1 MSRLQSRIIL
11 CSLFLLLPIINTGGH
26 TAQAQQ
32 PLVTAILAQPFNFTL
47 DFEEGSLRGWK
58 PSGTAFQSQPTRDDN
73 PTARNRGQPAKQQG
87 RYWIGTYE
95 NYQGRP
101 GQRAGSIQGDDPQGI
116 LSSAPFTIPQ
126 GKMNFLVGG
135 GSAFETRVE
144 LLVNLSN
151 AQEFGYEM
159 VYWAAGR
166 NTETMHRVYWD
177 LTPYVGKK
185 GIIRIIDDS
194 SGGWGHINADDFR
207 FTPPIVKMEPIPGI
221 VVPAPVPVV
230 PIRVTVPQLVG
241 RSVEQAIAIVKEINL
256 SLGEIRKQPADQPP
270 NTVIGQK
277 PGAGTRVVVGTP
289 VYLVVAVEDLVP
301 VPNLIGR
308 DENQAL
314 RMLEKA
320 RLQSGSVV
328 QGQSGQPPGTVF
340 DQRPQAG
347 SLVKAGS
354 QVDMAIAVTID
365 VEVPDVTG
373 LFQQEAVQ
381 RLTGVGLVGGV
392 ITGQPSSSKP
402 DTVLDQQPRPGS
414 LVKKGAAVA
423 LLVAVT
429 DLVAVPGV
437 VDMHKD
443 RAVDEI
449 IKARLQEG
457 RVVERQ
463 SEKPPGTV
471 IDQRP
476 AAGSRAEAGSHVHMA
491 VAVPIDITV
500 PDVVELLQ
508 QEAEKRLHG
517 KGLKTG
523 RITKRPSPEQPGKV
537 LDQKPAAGMVV
548 QAGAAVDL
556 LVAVPDMVAVPRVM
570 DMHKDRAFEQI
581 IKARLQEGRV
591 QERQSGKPPGTVL
604 DQRPAE
610 GSQVKAG
617 SQVHIVVAVPE
628 IVAVPN
634 LVGMSRDEAIRLLYQ
649 QRFKLGSIVDRPA
662 AEQLGTI
669 VVQQPAAGSQVL
681 AGSPVDL
688 VVAAKILVPVPG
700 VVGMQR
706 QEALD
711 RLSAAGLAGGII
723 KEQESDTPAGTVL
736 EQQPIAG
743 QLVARNTAV
752 SLVIAGE
759 KKALLP
765 WYVYAGI
772 VGGIIAAAGA
782 AGAFTARFRKGKGR
796 GADVGGPRLEVSP
809 RYDPGKQTVRPA
821 GSRLTDFEI
830 KIKAQLDKG
839 TQTLQCH
846 GALIDSE
853 VRT

>member
-1 MSRLQSRIIL
+1 MSRLQSRFFL
-11 CSLFLLLPIINTGGH
+11 SALLLLLPIISTGGH
-26 TAQAQQ
+26 VAQAQQ
-32 PLVTAILAQPFNFTL
+32 PLVTAVLAQPFNFTL

-58 PSGTAFQSQPTRDDN
+58 ASDTAFQSQPTRDDN

-101 GQRAGSIQGDDPQGI
+101 GQRAGSIQGDTPQGV
-116 LSSAPFTIPQ
+116 LSSAQFTIPQ

-151 AQEFGYEM
+151 AQEFGYKM

-185 GIIRIIDDS
+185 GIIRIIDGS

-207 FTPPIVKMEPIPGI
+207 FTPPIVKMEPIPG
-221 VVPAPVPVV
+221 VVVPVPVV
-230 PIRVTVPQLVG
+230 PTRVPVPQLVG
-241 RSVEQAIAIVKEINL
+241 RSVEQAIAIVQELKL
-256 SLGEIRKQPADQPP
+256 SVGEIRKQTADQPP

-277 PGAGTRVVVGTP
+277 PGAGSRVEVGTP
-289 VYLVVAVEDLVP
+289 VYLVIAIEDLVP
-301 VPNLIGR
+301 VPNLIGA
-308 DENQAL
+308 DENRAF

-320 RLQSGSVV
+320 RLQRGSVV
-328 QGQSGQPPGTVF
+328 RGQSEQPPGTVF

-347 SLVKAGS
+347 NRVKAGS
-354 QVDMAIAVTID
+354 QVDMAIAVPID

-392 ITGQPSSSKP
+392 ITGQPSSKRL

-414 LVKKGAAVA
+414 LVKKGTAVA
-423 LLVAVT
+423 LLVVVT

-457 RVVERQ
+457 RVVEKQ

-476 AAGSRAEAGSHVHMA
+476 EAGSRVEAGSHVHMA

-508 QEAEKRLHG
+508 QEAERRLHDNS
-517 KGLKTG
+517 LRTG
-523 RITKRPSPEQPGKV
+523 RITKRPSPEQPGTV

-556 LVAVPDMVAVPRVM
+556 LVAVPDLVDVPGVV
-570 DMHKDRAFEQI
+570 DMHKDRAVDEI

-628 IVAVPN
+628 LVAVPN
-634 LVGMSRDEAIRLLYQ
+634 LVGMLRDEAIRLLYKQ
-649 QRFKLGSIVDRPA
+649 MLKLGSMEDRPA
-662 AEQLGTI
+662 EERIGTI
-669 VVQQPAAGSQVL
+669 VAQQPAAGSQVL
-681 AGSPVDL
+681 AGSSVDL
-688 VVAAKILVPVPG
+688 VLAVEGPLIVPG
-700 VVGMQR
+700 VVGMYR
-706 QEALD
+706 QEALAI
-711 RLSAAGLAGGII
+711 LLAAELASGII
-723 KEQESDTPAGTVL
+723 KEQESDQPAGTVL
-736 EQQPIAG
+736 EQQPSAG
-743 QLVARNTAV
+743 QLVARNTLV
-752 SLVIAGE
+752 SLVIANE

-765 WYVYAGI
+765 WYFYAGI
-772 VGGIIAAAGA
+772 VGGIIAVGGA
-782 AGAFTARFRKGKGR
+782 AGAVTARFRKGKGS
-796 GADVGGPRLEVSP
+796 GADAGGLRVEVSP
-809 RYDPGKQTVRPA
+809 RYDPGEQTIRPA
-821 GSRLTDFEI
+821 GSRLVDFEI

-839 TQTLQCH
+839 TQSIQCQD
-846 GALIDSE
+846 ALIDNI
-853 VRT
+853 R